1 MPRFASRLAI
11 LLMAAALSAC
21 SMLGGT
27 PDLQEVTVNPK
38 APIPKNVAA
47 DLDGNLRQAQLLRLA
62 GKHDEAIQILS
73 QLMLVAADNG
83 RVVGEYGKA
92 LAQKGRSQ
100 DATQFL
106 RRAVEL
112 SPNEWSYYSA
122 LGVAYDQIGDQLN
135 ARAAYERALSL
146 KPGEPSVLN
155 NYALSRMLAKDPEG
169 ARQMI
174 AMAQSTGKPGDEK
187 IARNVE
193 LINKM
198 APPPALAALPK
209 PAPDQVAK
217 KTEAP
222 QAVAKKTEAP
232 QAVAK
237 KPEAPQAV
245 AKETPKPAPPISV
258 VDNVTPAPR
267 PVAQNAPRSIVPTA
281 ASVIAA
287 NASVELEQTALAV
300 AEQTPGVPD
309 RSVVMQAVPFDP
321 LAGPV
326 KPKQAARKTA
336 AAKPAAKPVKQ
347 AQVPSLRVATEQY

>member
-11 LLMAAALSAC
+11 LLLATALSAC
-21 SMLGGT
+21 SMLST
-27 PDLQEVTVNPK
+27 PDLKDVTVNPK

-73 QLMLVAADNG
+73 QLMLVAADDG

-106 RRAVEL
+106 HRAVEL

-122 LGVAYDQIGDQLN
+122 LGVAYDQIGDQEN

-146 KPGEPSVLN
+146 KPGDATVLN

-198 APPPALAALPK
+198 APPPA
-209 PAPDQVAK
+209 PAKLAK

-222 QAVAKKTEAP
+222 QTVAKAVA
-232 QAVAK
+232 
-237 KPEAPQAV
+237 
-245 AKETPKPAPPISV
+245 KPAPPIPV
-258 VDNVTPAPR
+258 VDTVASKPAP
-267 PVAQNAPRSIVPTA
+267 V
-281 ASVIAA
+281 AA
-287 NASVELEQTALAV
+287 NPELEQTALAV
-300 AEQTPGVPD
+300 AEQTNGVPD

-326 KPKQAARKTA
+326 KARARPAAAKKTA
-336 AAKPAAKPVKQ
+336 AKTAAKPVKQ

>member
-1 MPRFASRLAI
+1 MPRFAPRLAI
-11 LLMAAALSAC
+11 LLMATAALSGC

-27 PDLQEVTVNPK
+27 PDLQAVTVNPK
-38 APIPKNVAA
+38 APLPKNVAA

-73 QLMLVAADNG
+73 QLMLVAADDG

-122 LGVAYDQIGDQLN
+122 LGVAYDQIGDQVN
-135 ARAAYERALSL
+135 ARAAYDRALSL
-146 KPGEPSVLN
+146 KPGDATILN

-198 APPPALAALPK
+198 APLPALAALPK
-209 PAPDQVAK
+209 PATPVAK
-217 KTEAP
+217 AEAP
-222 QAVAKKTEAP
+222 QAVAKVTPKPATPKAEAP

-237 KPEAPQAV
+237 AM
-245 AKETPKPAPPISV
+245 PKPAPPIPV

-267 PVAQNAPRSIVPTA
+267 PVAQNTPRSIVPVA
-281 ASVIAA
+281 AAPTVVAA
-287 NASVELEQTALAV
+287 NPELEQTALAV
-300 AEQTPGVPD
+300 AEQTAGVPD

-326 KPKQAARKTA
+326 KAKPRTA
-336 AAKPAAKPVKQ
+336 AIAKKPAAKPVKQ

>member
-11 LLMAAALSAC
+11 LLLATALSAC
-21 SMLGGT
+21 SMLST
-27 PDLQEVTVNPK
+27 PDLKDVTVNPK

-73 QLMLVAADNG
+73 QLMLVAADDG

-106 RRAVEL
+106 HRAVEL

-122 LGVAYDQIGDQLN
+122 LGVAYDQIGDQEN

-146 KPGEPSVLN
+146 KPGDATVLN

-209 PAPDQVAK
+209 PAPAKLAK

-222 QAVAKKTEAP
+222 QVVAKAVA
-232 QAVAK
+232 
-237 KPEAPQAV
+237 
-245 AKETPKPAPPISV
+245 KPAPPIPV
-258 VDNVTPAPR
+258 VDNVASKPAPPPVAQATPRVITPAPAPA
-267 PVAQNAPRSIVPTA
+267 PVAV
-281 ASVIAA
+281 AA
-287 NASVELEQTALAV
+287 NPELEQTALAV
-300 AEQTPGVPD
+300 AEQTNGVPD
-309 RSVVMQAVPFDP
+309 RTVVMQAVPFDP

-326 KPKQAARKTA
+326 KAKARPAAVRKTA
-336 AAKPAAKPVKQ
+336 AKTAAKPVKQ